1 MPLPERGPFS
11 RENLPREVGFAK
23 GSVTGSTTG
32 SKTGNVR
39 PAPLR
44 LATAGAATGVGAG
57 AATGVGAGAASG
69 AGAEVGAGGEH
80 ASVPAG
86 TASGVADQ
94 DNPLRIDAY
103 AAIAATLD
111 PSTRAV
117 FEEAVATLKA
127 LKLGREQVEAKL
139 KETGREDAIRAV
151 TGTSALDAAIERTEA
166 IIRHLGQMRQ
176 LADEAERI

>member
-1 MPLPERGPFS
+1 
-11 RENLPREVGFAK
+11 
-23 GSVTGSTTG
+23 
-32 SKTGNVR
+32 
-39 PAPLR
+39 
-44 LATAGAATGVGAG
+44 LATAGAATGL
-57 AATGVGAGAASG
+57 
-69 AGAEVGAGGEH
+69 GAGGEH

>member
-1 MPLPERGPFS
+1 MRQVRGPAALPTPPMPLPERGPFS

-23 GSVTGSTTG
+23 GSVNSSTTG
-32 SKTGNVR
+32 SATGSATGNVR

-44 LATAGAATGVGAG
+44 LATAGAATGL
-57 AATGVGAGAASG
+57 
-69 AGAEVGAGGEH
+69 GAGGEH